1 MKETQ
6 FMSNNIKDVVLSES
20 YKTNNFESLQN
31 LWHSTD
37 FFLTLTNSKQAIYEK
52 THKLSINILRQLTD
66 FIGTT
71 NHNPR
76 QFSKHENIPDT
87 F

>member
-6 FMSNNIKDVVLSES
+6 FMSNNIKNVVLSES
-20 YKTNNFESLQN
+20 YKTNNFESLPN

-37 FFLTLTNSKQAIYEK
+37 FFFNLQIHSKPFLKK
-52 THKLSINILRQLTD
+52 TPKLSTNIWRQLTD

-71 NHNPR
+71 NHNQR
-76 QFSKHENIPDT
+76 QFCKYENIPDT